1 MSDLARRRV
10 RWGILT
16 TGRIAGQFA
25 ADFPHVANGELLA
38 VAARTDQAAAAFAHH
53 YKIPRSYPSYRA
65 LFDDPEIDAVYIAT
79 PHSMH
84 HDNAVDALRAGKAVL
99 CEKPLTTS
107 LATARSLIATA
118 EQSHGYLM
126 EAMWTYFLPAI
137 LKAREWVAAGRIGRI
152 RHIKADFGYPL
163 LPYDAQRREY
173 DATLGGGAL
182 LEMGIY
188 PIALAWLFL
197 QQDPERIKVV
207 ARHAPNGVEDDVVA
221 TFDYRDCVATLATS
235 FRCKLQN
242 WAYVIGDEGYVAI
255 PDFWR
260 ASQCHLY
267 RLDERIDTF
276 DDGRSTLGFNYEA
289 QAASEDILQGRR
301 QSAVMPWSNSLK
313 FQEHIARIRSS
324 TTLDVENR

>member
-1 MSDLARRRV
+1 MSRRV

-16 TGRIAGQFA
+16 TGRIARQFA
-25 ADFPHVANGELLA
+25 ADFPQVPNGELVA
-38 VAARTDQAAAAFAHH
+38 VAARTQAAAAEFAHR
-53 YKIPRSYPSYRA
+53 YAIPRSYGSYRA
-65 LFDDPEIDAVYIAT
+65 LFDDPEVDAVYVAT
-79 PHSMH
+79 PHAMH
-84 HDNAVDALRAGKAVL
+84 HENTADALRAGKAVL

-107 LATARSLIATA
+107 LATARSLIAIA
-118 EQSHGYLM
+118 RQSNGYLM
-126 EAMWTYFLPAI
+126 EAMWTYFLPAVI
-137 LKAREWVAAGRIGRI
+137 QAREWVAAGRVGRI

-197 QQDPERIKVV
+197 QQDPERVQVV
-207 ARHAPNGVEDDVVA
+207 VRRAPNGVDDDVVA
-221 TFDYRDCVATLATS
+221 VLDYGDCIATLATS

-242 WAYVIGDEGYVAI
+242 WAYIVGDEGYIAI

-260 ASQCHLY
+260 ASRCHLY

-276 DDGRSTLGFNYEA
+276 DDARTTLGFNYEA
-289 QAASEDILQGRR
+289 QAASDDILQGRR
-301 QSAVMPWSNSLK
+301 QSAVMPWANSLK
-313 FQEHIARIRSS
+313 FQEHIERIQRSS
-324 TTLDVENR
+324 TTLEVEKQ